1 MPADTDALRELTFPF
16 IGIEII
22 SSQELLTIFFRPC
35 PSLPIIKQV
44 LDILIKQLFQF
55 LKDKLM
61 PIIKIFTMQLL
72 LETIRDYKDLIT
84 QLITVCGMLGIKIA
98 TYADGTLNIDDVNY
112 ADIVPSKISPINSN
126 C

>member
-1 MPADTDALRELTFPF
+1 
-16 IGIEII
+16 
-22 SSQELLTIFFRPC
+22 
-35 PSLPIIKQV
+35 
-44 LDILIKQLFQF
+44 
-55 LKDKLM
+55 M

-112 ADIVPSKISPINSN
+112 ADIVPNKISPINSN